1 MIKYIVVMLIVLIV
15 LGLARPMLAKMGFGK
30 LPGDFTM
37 TIRGS
42 RVPVPLTSTILIS
55 LAFTAVL
62 ALFGR

>member
-1 MIKYIVVMLIVLIV
+1 VIKYIVVMLVVLVV
-15 LGLARPMLAKMGFGK
+15 LGLARPALARMGLGR

-37 TIRGS
+37 TIGGS

-55 LAFTAVL
+55 LALTAVM